1 MFKNTLRALISYI
14 LITVI
19 SVLMMLS
26 LKKLDNPLVLRI
38 VMIIYSIVILMLFYL
53 SGFLVNTKYRKNK
66 ALKSY
71 NLIIFIGLIIFIASL
86 ILSKFY
92 ISLILSKFYIKAE
105 LFTEK
110 YFIFNIMNQAM
121 YLVLKSFFIPVNAI
135 TSFIAFLMTKLL
147 YSLGVHSKYKLRK

>member
-26 LKKLDNPLVLRI
+26 LKKLDNSLILRI
-38 VMIIYSIVILMLFYL
+38 VMIIYSIVILILFYL
-53 SGFLVNTKYRKNK
+53 SGFLVNTRYKKNK

-71 NLIIFIGLIIFIASL
+71 NLIIFIGLIIFIA
-86 ILSKFY
+86 
-92 ISLILSKFYIKAE
+92 SLILSKFYIKAE

-135 TSFIAFLMTKLL
+135 TSFIAFLLTKLL

>member
-1 MFKNTLRALISYI
+1 MFKNTLRALLSYI

-38 VMIIYSIVILMLFYL
+38 VMIIYSIVMLMLFYL
-53 SGFLVNTKYRKNK
+53 SGFLVNTIYRKNK

-71 NLIIFIGLIIFIASL
+71 NLIIFIGLIIFIA
-86 ILSKFY
+86 
-92 ISLILSKFYIKAE
+92 SLILSKFYIKAE

-135 TSFIAFLMTKLL
+135 TSFIAFLLTKFL
-147 YSLGVHSKYKLRK
+147 YSLGVNSKYKLRK

>member
-19 SVLMMLS
+19 SVLMLLS

-38 VMIIYSIVILMLFYL
+38 VMIIYSLVLLMLFYL
-53 SGFLVNTKYRKNK
+53 SGFLVNTRYRKNK

-71 NLIIFIGLIIFIASL
+71 NLIIFIGLIIFIA
-86 ILSKFY
+86 
-92 ISLILSKFYIKAE
+92 SLILSKFYIKAE

>member
-1 MFKNTLRALISYI
+1 MFKNTLRALFSYI

-92 ISLILSKFYIKAE
+92 IKAE

-135 TSFIAFLMTKLL
+135 TSFIAFLLTKLL
-147 YSLGVHSKYKLRK
+147 CSLGVNSKYKLRK

>member
-38 VMIIYSIVILMLFYL
+38 VMIIYSLVILMLFYL
-53 SGFLVNTKYRKNK
+53 SGFLVNTRYRKNK

-71 NLIIFIGLIIFIASL
+71 NLIIFIGLIIFIA
-86 ILSKFY
+86 
-92 ISLILSKFYIKAE
+92 SLILSKFYIKAE

>member
-1 MFKNTLRALISYI
+1 MFKNTMRALISYI

-53 SGFLVNTKYRKNK
+53 SGFLVNTRYRKNK

-71 NLIIFIGLIIFIASL
+71 NLIIFIGLIIFIA
-86 ILSKFY
+86 
-92 ISLILSKFYIKAE
+92 SLILSKFYIKAE

>member
-1 MFKNTLRALISYI
+1 MFKNTMRALISYI
-14 LITVI
+14 VITVI

-38 VMIIYSIVILMLFYL
+38 VMIIYSLVLLMLFYL
-53 SGFLVNTKYRKNK
+53 SGFLVNTRYRKNK

-71 NLIIFIGLIIFIASL
+71 NLIIFIGLIIFIA
-86 ILSKFY
+86 
-92 ISLILSKFYIKAE
+92 SLILSKFYIKAE

-135 TSFIAFLMTKLL
+135 TSFIAFLLTKLL

>member
-92 ISLILSKFYIKAE
+92 IKAE

>member
-1 MFKNTLRALISYI
+1 MFKNTMRALISYI

-38 VMIIYSIVILMLFYL
+38 VMIIYSLVILMLFYL
-53 SGFLVNTKYRKNK
+53 SGFLVNTRYRKNK

-71 NLIIFIGLIIFIASL
+71 NLIIFIGLIIFIA
-86 ILSKFY
+86 
-92 ISLILSKFYIKAE
+92 SLILSKFYIKAE

-121 YLVLKSFFIPVNAI
+121 YLVLKSFFMPVNAI
-135 TSFIAFLMTKLL
+135 TSFIAFLLTKLL

>member
-1 MFKNTLRALISYI
+1 MFKNTLRALLSYI

-38 VMIIYSIVILMLFYL
+38 VMIIYSLVLLMLFYL
-53 SGFLVNTKYRKNK
+53 SGFLVNTRYRKNK

-71 NLIIFIGLIIFIASL
+71 NLIIFIGLIIFIA
-86 ILSKFY
+86 
-92 ISLILSKFYIKAE
+92 SLILSKFYIKAE

>member
-38 VMIIYSIVILMLFYL
+38 VMIIYSLVLLMLFYL
-53 SGFLVNTKYRKNK
+53 SGFLVNTRYRKNK

-71 NLIIFIGLIIFIASL
+71 NLIIFIGLIIFIA
-86 ILSKFY
+86 
-92 ISLILSKFYIKAE
+92 SLILSKFYIKAE

-147 YSLGVHSKYKLRK
+147 YSLGVNSKYKLRK

>member
-1 MFKNTLRALISYI
+1 MFKNTLRALLSYI

-38 VMIIYSIVILMLFYL
+38 VMIIYSLVLLMLFYL
-53 SGFLVNTKYRKNK
+53 SGFLVNTRYRKNK

-71 NLIIFIGLIIFIASL
+71 NLIIFIGLIIFIA
-86 ILSKFY
+86 
-92 ISLILSKFYIKAE
+92 SLILSKFYIKAE

-121 YLVLKSFFIPVNAI
+121 YLVLKSFFLPVNAI

>member
-38 VMIIYSIVILMLFYL
+38 VMIIYSLVLLMLFYL
-53 SGFLVNTKYRKNK
+53 SGFLVNTRYRKNK

-92 ISLILSKFYIKAE
+92 IKAE

-121 YLVLKSFFIPVNAI
+121 YLVLRSFFIPVNAI
-135 TSFIAFLMTKLL
+135 TSFIAFLLTKLL

>member
-1 MFKNTLRALISYI
+1 MLKNTMRALISYI

-92 ISLILSKFYIKAE
+92 IKAE

-121 YLVLKSFFIPVNAI
+121 YLVLKSFFMPVNAI
-135 TSFIAFLMTKLL
+135 TSFIAFLLTKLL

>member
-26 LKKLDNPLVLRI
+26 LKKLDNTLVLRI
-38 VMIIYSIVILMLFYL
+38 VMIIYSLVLLMLFYL
-53 SGFLVNTKYRKNK
+53 SGFLVNTRYRKNK

-71 NLIIFIGLIIFIASL
+71 NLIIFIGLIIFIA
-86 ILSKFY
+86 
-92 ISLILSKFYIKAE
+92 SLILSKFYIKAE

-147 YSLGVHSKYKLRK
+147 YSLGVNSKYKLRK

>member
-1 MFKNTLRALISYI
+1 MFKNTLRALFSYI

-38 VMIIYSIVILMLFYL
+38 VMIIYSLVILMLFFL
-53 SGFLVNTKYRKNK
+53 SGFLVNTRYRKNK

-71 NLIIFIGLIIFIASL
+71 NLIIFIGLIIFIA
-86 ILSKFY
+86 
-92 ISLILSKFYIKAE
+92 SLILSKFYIKAE

-147 YSLGVHSKYKLRK
+147 CSLGVHSKYKLRKW

>member
-1 MFKNTLRALISYI
+1 MFKNTLRALFSYI

-38 VMIIYSIVILMLFYL
+38 VMIIYSLVLLMLFYL
-53 SGFLVNTKYRKNK
+53 SGFLVNTRYRKNK

-71 NLIIFIGLIIFIASL
+71 NLIIFIGLIIFIA
-86 ILSKFY
+86 
-92 ISLILSKFYIKAE
+92 SLILSKFYIKAE

-135 TSFIAFLMTKLL
+135 TSFIAFLLTKLL

>member
-1 MFKNTLRALISYI
+1 MIKNTLRVLISYI

-38 VMIIYSIVILMLFYL
+38 VMIIYSLVILMLFYL
-53 SGFLVNTKYRKNK
+53 SGFLVNTRYRKNK

-71 NLIIFIGLIIFIASL
+71 NLIIFIGLIIFIA
-86 ILSKFY
+86 
-92 ISLILSKFYIKAE
+92 SLILSKFYIKAE

>member
-38 VMIIYSIVILMLFYL
+38 VMIVYSLVILMLFYL
-53 SGFLVNTKYRKNK
+53 SGFLVNTRYRKNK

-86 ILSKFY
+86 ILSK
-92 ISLILSKFYIKAE
+92 LYIKAE

-135 TSFIAFLMTKLL
+135 TSFIAFLITKLL

>member
-1 MFKNTLRALISYI
+1 MFKNTLRALVSYI

-38 VMIIYSIVILMLFYL
+38 VMIIYSLVILMLFYL
-53 SGFLVNTKYRKNK
+53 SGFLVNTRYRKNK

-71 NLIIFIGLIIFIASL
+71 NLIIFIGLIIFIA
-86 ILSKFY
+86 
-92 ISLILSKFYIKAE
+92 SLILSKFYIKAE

-135 TSFIAFLMTKLL
+135 TSFIAFLLTKLL

>member
-26 LKKLDNPLVLRI
+26 LKKLDNPLILRI

-92 ISLILSKFYIKAE
+92 IKAE

-135 TSFIAFLMTKLL
+135 TSFIAFLLTKLL

>member
-38 VMIIYSIVILMLFYL
+38 VMIIYSLVLLMLFYL
-53 SGFLVNTKYRKNK
+53 SGFLVNTRYRKNK

-71 NLIIFIGLIIFIASL
+71 NLIIFIGLIIFIA
-86 ILSKFY
+86 
-92 ISLILSKFYIKAE
+92 SLILSKFYIKAE

-135 TSFIAFLMTKLL
+135 TSFIAFLLTKLL

>member
-1 MFKNTLRALISYI
+1 MLKNTLRALLSYI

-92 ISLILSKFYIKAE
+92 IKAE

-135 TSFIAFLMTKLL
+135 TSCIAFLLTKLL

>member
-1 MFKNTLRALISYI
+1 MFKNTMRALILYI

-38 VMIIYSIVILMLFYL
+38 VMIIYSLVILMLFYL

-71 NLIIFIGLIIFIASL
+71 NLIIFIGLIIFIA
-86 ILSKFY
+86 
-92 ISLILSKFYIKAE
+92 SLILSKFYIKAE

-135 TSFIAFLMTKLL
+135 TSFIAFLLTKLL
-147 YSLGVHSKYKLRK
+147 YSLGVNSKYKLRK

>member
-1 MFKNTLRALISYI
+1 MFKNTLRALLSYI

-26 LKKLDNPLVLRI
+26 LKKLDNPLILRI
-38 VMIIYSIVILMLFYL
+38 VMIIYSLVLLMLFYL
-53 SGFLVNTKYRKNK
+53 SGFLVNTRYRRNK

-71 NLIIFIGLIIFIASL
+71 NLIIFIGLIIFIA
-86 ILSKFY
+86 
-92 ISLILSKFYIKAE
+92 SLILSKFYIKAE

>member
-1 MFKNTLRALISYI
+1 MFKNTLRALFSYI

-19 SVLMMLS
+19 SVLMMIS
-26 LKKLDNPLVLRI
+26 LKKLDNPLILRI

-53 SGFLVNTKYRKNK
+53 SGFLVNIKYKKNK

-71 NLIIFIGLIIFIASL
+71 NLIIFIGLIIFIA
-86 ILSKFY
+86 
-92 ISLILSKFYIKAE
+92 SLILSKFYIKAE

-135 TSFIAFLMTKLL
+135 TSFIAFLLTKLL
-147 YSLGVHSKYKLRK
+147 YSLGVHSKCKLRK

>member
-1 MFKNTLRALISYI
+1 MFKNTMRALISYL

-26 LKKLDNPLVLRI
+26 LKKLDSELVLRI

-53 SGFLVNTKYRKNK
+53 SGFLVNTRYRKNK

-71 NLIIFIGLIIFIASL
+71 NLIIFIGLIIFIA
-86 ILSKFY
+86 
-92 ISLILSKFYIKAE
+92 SLILSKFYIKAE

-135 TSFIAFLMTKLL
+135 TSFIAFLLTKLL

>member
-38 VMIIYSIVILMLFYL
+38 VMIIYSLVLLMLFYL
-53 SGFLVNTKYRKNK
+53 SGFLVNTRYRKNK

-71 NLIIFIGLIIFIASL
+71 NLIIFIGLIIFIT
-86 ILSKFY
+86 
-92 ISLILSKFYIKAE
+92 SLILSKFYIKAE

>member
-1 MFKNTLRALISYI
+1 MLKNTLRALLSYI

-92 ISLILSKFYIKAE
+92 IKAE

>member
-1 MFKNTLRALISYI
+1 MFKNTLRALVSYI

-38 VMIIYSIVILMLFYL
+38 VMIIYSLVILMLFYL
-53 SGFLVNTKYRKNK
+53 SGFLVNTRYRKNK

-92 ISLILSKFYIKAE
+92 IKAE
-105 LFTEK
+105 LFTER

>member
-38 VMIIYSIVILMLFYL
+38 VMIIYSLVLLMLFYL
-53 SGFLVNTKYRKNK
+53 SGFLANTRYRKNK

-71 NLIIFIGLIIFIASL
+71 NLIIFIGLIIFIA
-86 ILSKFY
+86 
-92 ISLILSKFYIKAE
+92 SLILSKFYIKAE

>member
-1 MFKNTLRALISYI
+1 MFKNTMRALISYI

-53 SGFLVNTKYRKNK
+53 SGFLVNTRYRKNK

-71 NLIIFIGLIIFIASL
+71 NLIIFIGLIIFIA
-86 ILSKFY
+86 
-92 ISLILSKFYIKAE
+92 SLILSKFYIKAE

-135 TSFIAFLMTKLL
+135 TSFIAFLITKLL

>member
-38 VMIIYSIVILMLFYL
+38 VMIIYSLVILMLFYL
-53 SGFLVNTKYRKNK
+53 SGFLVNTRYRKNK

-92 ISLILSKFYIKAE
+92 IKAE
-105 LFTEK
+105 LYTEK

>member
-14 LITVI
+14 VITVI

-26 LKKLDNPLVLRI
+26 LKKLNNPLILRI

-71 NLIIFIGLIIFIASL
+71 NLIIFIGLIIFIA
-86 ILSKFY
+86 
-92 ISLILSKFYIKAE
+92 SLILSKFYIKAE

>member
-1 MFKNTLRALISYI
+1 MLKNTMRALISYI

-38 VMIIYSIVILMLFYL
+38 VMIIYSLVLLMLFYL
-53 SGFLVNTKYRKNK
+53 SGFLVNTRYRKNK

-71 NLIIFIGLIIFIASL
+71 NLIIFIGLIIFIA
-86 ILSKFY
+86 
-92 ISLILSKFYIKAE
+92 SLILSKFYIKAE

>member
-1 MFKNTLRALISYI
+1 MFKNTMRALFSYI
-14 LITVI
+14 LITII

-38 VMIIYSIVILMLFYL
+38 VMIIYSLVILMLFYL
-53 SGFLVNTKYRKNK
+53 SGFLVNTRYRKNK

-71 NLIIFIGLIIFIASL
+71 NLIIFIGLIIFIA
-86 ILSKFY
+86 
-92 ISLILSKFYIKAE
+92 SLILSKFYIKAE

>member
-1 MFKNTLRALISYI
+1 MFKNTLRALLSYI

-26 LKKLDNPLVLRI
+26 LKKLDNPLILRI

-92 ISLILSKFYIKAE
+92 IKAE

-135 TSFIAFLMTKLL
+135 TSFIAFLLTKLL

>member
-38 VMIIYSIVILMLFYL
+38 VMIIYSLVILMLFYI
-53 SGFLVNTKYRKNK
+53 SGFLVNTRYSKKK

-71 NLIIFIGLIIFIASL
+71 NLIIFIGLIIFIA
-86 ILSKFY
+86 
-92 ISLILSKFYIKAE
+92 SLILSKFYIKAE

-135 TSFIAFLMTKLL
+135 TSFIAFLLTKLL

>member
-1 MFKNTLRALISYI
+1 MFKNTLRALFSYI

-53 SGFLVNTKYRKNK
+53 SGFLVNTKYRTNK

-71 NLIIFIGLIIFIASL
+71 NLIIFIGLIIFIA
-86 ILSKFY
+86 
-92 ISLILSKFYIKAE
+92 SLILSKFYIKAE

-135 TSFIAFLMTKLL
+135 TSFIAFLLTKLL
-147 YSLGVHSKYKLRK
+147 YSLGVNSKYKLRK